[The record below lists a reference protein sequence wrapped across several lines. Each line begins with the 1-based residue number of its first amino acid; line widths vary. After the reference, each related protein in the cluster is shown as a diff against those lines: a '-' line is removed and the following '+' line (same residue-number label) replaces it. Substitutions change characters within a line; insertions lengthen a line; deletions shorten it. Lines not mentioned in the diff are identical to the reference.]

1 MAAIKVIANQTLG
14 CPELEAA
21 LEAQLHDPSH
31 DVVRVV
37 APVSEIEG
45 EQQWDYPPID
55 RYIPDPIQIAHTL
68 TAGRLERELA
78 RLRSQGVTASGE
90 VVDHDPVARV
100 RELLAESPFD
110 LVLVCTLPE
119 RLSRW
124 LRRDLPH
131 RLAHATTVPVQHVPG
146 SAGPSL

>member
-1 MAAIKVIANQTLG
+1 MTRIMVVANQTLG

-21 LEAQLHDPSH
+21 LAPHLEDPTAT
-31 DVVRVV
+31 VVVV
-37 APVSEIEG
+37 APVAEIEG

-55 RYIPDPIQIAHTL
+55 RYIPNPIQIAH
-68 TAGRLERELA
+68 ELSAA
-78 RLRSQGVTASGE
+78 RLQRQMEVLRAKGVEASGE

-100 RELLAESPFD
+100 KALLEESTFD

-124 LRRDLPH
+124 LRRDLPR
-131 RLAHATTVPVQHVPG
+131 RLAHATAVPVEHVPG